1 MKFLSKI
8 WYQSYQQLL
17 ITSKKL
23 LSVVRALDV
32 EIEKIVK
39 AAQNLDRET
48 LFIFQ
53 SDNGGRS
60 LSQARFYYFTHHR
73 LQILTKMIFFSSK
86 GIQKMIMSDSMP
98 RHACLSVILIHKK
111 MFDSYAGAWSLC
123 RPSFFAMLKLM
134 VFTETIR
141 YLYPPA

>member
-1 MKFLSKI
+1 M
-8 WYQSYQQLL
+8 
-17 ITSKKL
+17 
-23 LSVVRALDV
+23 VRALDV

-73 LQILTKMIFFSSK
+73 LPILMEMFFSSK
-86 GIQKMIMSDSMP
+86 GIQKMIMSDSKP
-98 RHACLSVILIHKK
+98 VLV
-111 MFDSYAGAWSLC
+111 
-123 RPSFFAMLKLM
+123 
-134 VFTETIR
+134 
-141 YLYPPA
+141 